1 MLKFHPLQLIDR
13 SALAEDAVSLSFAVP
28 DTLREAFRFEAGQHL
43 AIRADINGAEI
54 RRTYSIVS
62 TPTAKDLRIGV
73 RVHARGSMSNYLAT
87 QASVGDRLEVLTPNG
102 SFHAPA
108 GASGPRT
115 FLAFA
120 AGSGITPVLSIMAT
134 MLAAHPQNRMLLIL
148 GNRSAARAMF
158 LEEVLALKNRYL
170 SRLAVHFV
178 MSEEAQDIELFNGRI
193 DAAKVRDM
201 AGRVFDPA
209 AIDEFFVCGPGTM
222 IAEISELLLS
232 RGIPSQRIHSEYF
245 SVTAPAAVAAQEIA
259 GAPLRRSGTTQVTV
273 VMDGRRRAFTM
284 PREGESILEAA
295 TRAGI
300 ELPYSC
306 CAGICSTCRTK
317 VVRGTAAMAENYALE
332 DWEIAA
338 GYTLCCQSRPT
349 SPEIEISFDER

>member
-13 SALAEDAVSLSFAVP
+13 SALAEDAISLSFAVP
-28 DTLREAFRFEAGQHL
+28 DALREAYRFAAGQHL

-62 TPTAKDLRIGV
+62 TPTARELRIGV
-73 RVHARGSMSNYLAT
+73 RVHAQGSMSMYLAS
-87 QASVGDRLEVLTPNG
+87 QARVGDCLDVLTPNG

-108 GASGPRT
+108 GASGPKT

-134 MLAAHPQNRMLLIL
+134 MLAAHPENRMLLIL
-148 GNRSAARAMF
+148 GNRNGARAMF
-158 LEEVLALKNRYL
+158 LEDVLALKNRYMP
-170 SRLAVHFV
+170 RLAVHFV
-178 MSEEAQDIELFNGRI
+178 MSKEPQDIELFNGRI
-193 DAAKVRDM
+193 DAAKVKDL
-201 AGRVFDPA
+201 AGRVFDLA
-209 AIDEFFVCGPGTM
+209 TIDEYFVCGPDTM
-222 IAEISELLLS
+222 IAEISDLLLS
-232 RGIPSQRIHSEYF
+232 RGVPGQRIHSEYF
-245 SVTAPAAVAAQEIA
+245 SVTAPAAAAAQEGA
-259 GAPLRRSGTTQVTV
+259 GAASRRSGTTQVTV
-273 VMDGRRRAFTM
+273 VMDGRRRAFSM
-284 PREGESILEAA
+284 SMEGESILEAA
-295 TRAGI
+295 TRAGL

-317 VVRGTAAMAENYALE
+317 VVRGTATMAENYALE